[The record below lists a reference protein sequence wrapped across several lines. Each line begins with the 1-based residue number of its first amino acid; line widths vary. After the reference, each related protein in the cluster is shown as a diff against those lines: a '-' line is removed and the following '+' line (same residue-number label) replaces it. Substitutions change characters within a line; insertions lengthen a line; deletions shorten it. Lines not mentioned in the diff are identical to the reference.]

1 MITKAGQQ
9 PVELKPQ
16 MRGGDGTAHL
26 THVLKGALPENMR
39 LFSVI
44 RLEPGCSIGYHV
56 HENETELFYFI
67 SGQGQ
72 VQDDDVFLDVQAGD
86 AMATP
91 SGHGH
96 GVKNTGHQD
105 LVIMAAIVK

>member
-1 MITKAGQQ
+1 MITRAGHQ
-9 PVELKPQ
+9 PTELKPQ

-26 THVLKGALPENMR
+26 THVLKEALPEHMR

-56 HENETELFYFI
+56 HENETELFYFV
-67 SGQGQ
+67 SGEGQ
-72 VQDDDVFLDVQAGD
+72 VQDDEAICSVQAGD

-96 GVKNTGHQD
+96 GVKNTGNQD